1 MALNIKKHR
10 IIMINI
16 LKDIVGSVYW
26 KHLGFKWGTL
36 LYLLYNLDR
45 FSTDLDF
52 DLLDKWS
59 INEEKMLVDLAK
71 ICSKHGKVK
80 DMYNK
85 EKTLFLLVDYE
96 PYEMKIKIEIN
107 KKRSIHSKY
116 EYKSILWYQVLC
128 MEAESL
134 FANKLV
140 ALTQR
145 KNIASRDLFDV
156 HFFLKK
162 WFEINENIIK
172 ERTGKSLKSY
182 LKYVIDFITKN
193 FTEKT
198 LLAGLGELVDQ
209 KQKYFIK
216 NLLVQETCEYL
227 KLIISD

>member
-1 MALNIKKHR
+1 
-10 IIMINI
+10 
-16 LKDIVGSVYW
+16 
-26 KHLGFKWGTL
+26 
-36 LYLLYNLDR
+36 
-45 FSTDLDF
+45 
-52 DLLDKWS
+52 
-59 INEEKMLVDLAK
+59 
-71 ICSKHGKVK
+71 
-80 DMYNK
+80 
-85 EKTLFLLVDYE
+85 
-96 PYEMKIKIEIN
+96 
-107 KKRSIHSKY
+107 
-116 EYKSILWYQVLC
+116 
-128 MEAESL
+128 
-134 FANKLV
+134 
-140 ALTQR
+140 
-145 KNIASRDLFDV
+145 LFDV